1 MKDGFIMSK
10 KTLLDVDQLLE
21 IIRLRDQDGL
31 SNRAIAKVL
40 SCAPGTIDNFFNQKT
55 YTEFWTAH
63 NDKPLMGG
71 SNVDPIEKRLIHK
84 GKKVIILTSVQ
95 NNTHVHGKFLQTLK
109 QCMEHRDADLMV
121 GTFSYAKT
129 MFQKS
134 TKGDGWYA
142 PAIRDY
148 IVDKPIQLAEGLVF
162 CGELN
167 INPTAKNPLA
177 GLAGYASGNSFIV
190 PATKQAL
197 ETVPTQKHKDPT
209 FMYSTGAVSQRNYIQ
224 RLAGQKAEFH
234 HIFGALIVEIDERGK
249 WFVRQINAESDTG
262 NFYDLGTYYTPDG
275 WTENHK
281 LAGMNPGDIHTNQ
294 IEPAIAAATFGI
306 DVIKGERGRLSFKKG
321 DHLDSIVDTLLPEY
335 IMAQDILDF
344 KVRNHH
350 NRDNPHFKFKQ
361 FIEED
366 ESIEVELSNVA
377 RLLSAMERE
386 ECTPVVVSS
395 NHDRALLR
403 YIVDNVR
410 NWSDDPANAE
420 FFLRTQLAAYE
431 HMRLR
436 KDFDPVE
443 WSITKLGN
451 ERLKTRFLKVD
462 EEFYIAGISCEHHGD
477 IGPNGARGSLNGFV
491 KLGIKM
497 CIGHSHTAGIKGGVY
512 QSGITCSKSPDYA
525 KGPSSWSWS
534 HTLIYPNG
542 KRTIVTMYIDEN
554 GKAHW
559 RG

>member
-1 MKDGFIMSK
+1 MNDGFIMSK
-10 KTLLDVDQLLE
+10 KTLLDVDQLSE
-21 IIRLRDQDGL
+21 VIRLREQEKM
-31 SNRAIAKVL
+31 SNRAIAKVIG
-40 SCAPGTIDNFFNQKT
+40 CAPGTIDNFFNRKT
-55 YTEFWTAH
+55 YTEFWDAH
-63 NDKPLMGG
+63 DDKPLIGG
-71 SNVDPIEKRLIHK
+71 SIIDPIDKRLRHE
-84 GKKVIILTSVQ
+84 GKKTILLVAAQ
-95 NNTHVHGKFLQTLK
+95 NNTHIHHKFLQSLK
-109 QCMEHRDADLMV
+109 QCMKHRDGELMV

-129 MFQKS
+129 LFQKS
-134 TKGDGWYA
+134 VKGSGWYA
-142 PAIRDY
+142 KEIRDY
-148 IVDKPIQLAEGLVF
+148 IVDKPVELADGLVF

-167 INPTAKNPLA
+167 INPTAKNPLG
-177 GLAGYASGNSFIV
+177 GLAGYAKGSSFIV
-190 PATKQAL
+190 PATKQSL
-197 ETVPTQKHKDPT
+197 ETVASQKHKDPT
-209 FMYSTGAVSQRNYIQ
+209 FMYSTGAITQLNYIQ

-275 WTENHK
+275 WTDGHT
-281 LAGMNPGDIHTNQ
+281 LAGLSPGDIHTNQ
-294 IEPAIAAATFGI
+294 IEPAIAAATLG
-306 DVIKGERGRLSFKKG
+306 VEVVKGARGRLSFKKG
-321 DHLDSIVDTLLPEY
+321 HLTDSIVDVLKPEY
-335 IMAQDILDF
+335 IMAHDILDF

-350 NRDNPHFKFKQ
+350 NRDNPHFRFKQ
-361 FIEED
+361 FIED
-366 ESIEVELSNVA
+366 DDSIEVELSNVA
-377 RLLSAMERE
+377 RLLSAMERD

-443 WSITKLGN
+443 WSIRKLGN
-451 ERLKTRFLKVD
+451 ERIKARFLKVD
-462 EEFYIAGISCEHHGD
+462 EEFYIAGIACENHGD
-477 IGPNGARGSLNGFV
+477 MGANGARGSLNGFA
-491 KLGIKM
+491 KLGVKM
-497 CIGHSHTAGIKGGVY
+497 VVGHSHTAAIKEGVF
-512 QSGITCSKSPDYA
+512 QSGITCSKNPDYA

-554 GKAHW
+554 GIAHW
-559 RG
+559 HA